1 MSKRALLAVIVIFI
15 AFVAMD
21 FVLHGVILEP
31 YYAQS
36 SALWRP
42 QDQMMVWL
50 IWLVVLVGAAAF
62 VYVYDRFFAAKGMKT
77 AVVYG
82 LVFGIGSGIGMGY
95 GSYAVMPIPY
105 AIALG
110 WFLGTV
116 VEALVAGVLLGAI
129 VKE

>member
-1 MSKRALLAVIVIFI
+1 MSKRALIAVVVIFI

-21 FVLHGVILEP
+21 FVLHGVILER

-36 SALWRP
+36 SELWRP
-42 QDQMMVWL
+42 QDQMIGWL
-50 IWLVVLVGAAAF
+50 LWVAVLVGAAAF
-62 VYVYDRFFAAKGMKT
+62 VYVYDRFFAVKGMKT

-116 VEALVAGVLLGAI
+116 VEALVAGVLLGTI

>member
-1 MSKRALLAVIVIFI
+1 MSKRALIAVIVIFI

-31 YYAQS
+31 YYAES
-36 SALWRP
+36 SDLWRP

-50 IWLVVLVGAAAF
+50 IWVVVLVGAAAF

-82 LVFGIGSGIGMGY
+82 LVFGLGSGIGMAY
-95 GSYAVMPIPY
+95 GTYAVMPIPY